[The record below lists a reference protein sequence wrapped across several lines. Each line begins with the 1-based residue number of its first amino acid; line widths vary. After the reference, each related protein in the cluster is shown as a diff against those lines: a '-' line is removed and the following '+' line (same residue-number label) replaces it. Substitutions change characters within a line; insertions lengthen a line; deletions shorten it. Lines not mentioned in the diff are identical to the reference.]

1 MRGQKINCRP
11 GAPEAKNC
19 SKNDQKC
26 SGPKF
31 GHFCLLKVVGNG
43 ILSGKYIKT
52 MFESLTVQK
61 LRPIKR
67 LNDLTKILSKAEIQP
82 RFLIGRNF

>member
-1 MRGQKINCRP
+1 MHGQKNNFRP
-11 GAPEAKNC
+11 GAPEAKIC

-31 GHFCLLKVVGNG
+31 GNLCILKVVGNC